1 MIANTIS
8 YSASTGL
15 GATSIH
21 LGDGPLALASSPRA
35 ARVAHVRTV
44 PRLRCRLGLDL
55 ATPFFASVD
64 QGGQRRVRTPAF
76 GSGHATRS
84 ARRLCADGTRAD
96 RTDSTLCGR
105 AGGLARGHDP

>member
-84 ARRLCADGTRAD
+84 ARRLPRRRHPRGPDRLYTLRA
-96 RTDSTLCGR
+96 RW
-105 AGGLARGHDP
+105 GLARGHDP